1 MARTILAYARRTAL
15 FTVGL
20 LVVVTVADY
29 VVGVNSDA
37 MTFAR
42 ARVTES
48 AALKQDLGEITEVRL
63 RPFWG
68 FRNKS
73 GFAIDRTE
81 LALRVEGT
89 RAATDLH
96 LTLEG
101 KDDSWRILESSLPL

>member
-1 MARTILAYARRTAL
+1 MTRTILAYARRTAIFAAGL
-15 FTVGL
+15 F
-20 LVVVTVADY
+20 VVMTVADY

-37 MTFAR
+37 MSFAR

-48 AALKQDLGEITEVRL
+48 VVLKQDLGEITEVRL
-63 RPFWG
+63 RRFWG
-68 FRNKS
+68 FRNSS
-73 GFAIDRTE
+73 GFARDQTE

-89 RAATDLH
+89 RAATYLQ